1 MAEKHKGAWLGVQ
14 PANCH
19 SPPWGEPRGREVR
32 LSRQHMDSI
41 VCKFQSSVIGEA
53 LQIKSKA

>member
-14 PANCH
+14 PGNCH
-19 SPPWGEPRGREVR
+19 SPPWGETRGREVR

-41 VCKFQSSVIGEA
+41 VYKFDSHW
-53 LQIKSKA
+53 